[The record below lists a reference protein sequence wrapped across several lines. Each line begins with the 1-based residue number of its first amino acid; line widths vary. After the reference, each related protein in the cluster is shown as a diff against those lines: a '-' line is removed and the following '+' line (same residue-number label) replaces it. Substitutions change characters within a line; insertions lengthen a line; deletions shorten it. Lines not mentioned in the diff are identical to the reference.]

1 MTEDSA
7 PFDTKEAEC
16 VESALERRFI
26 EEYLESKGYQR
37 SYLRQLPEH
46 EARKL
51 MKEACKYATLKLAEI
66 EARSKFRNNIQLP
79 H

>member
-1 MTEDSA
+1 MTEDGA

-37 SYLRQLPEH
+37 SDLGQLPEH
-46 EARKL
+46 EARTL
-51 MKEACKYATLKLAEI
+51 MIEACKYATLKLAEI
-66 EARSKFRNNIQLP
+66 EARSKFRKNIQLP